1 MNDESLYIA
10 TPRSAR
16 RPVRI
21 DTILAKRMQEF
32 LLERRRKVWQ
42 EEGR

>member
-1 MNDESLYIA
+1 MNDELLYIA
-10 TPRSAR
+10 TPRSTC

-21 DTILAKRMQEF
+21 DTILAKRMREF

-42 EEGR
+42 AEGR